1 MISNVEPSGLNV
13 NACAGPIKSCFGEL
27 CGIAADLNGDA
38 LDSGC
43 HVDDHLLLGIRKA
56 HLHRADRLKMV
67 IKIPRQISPTG
78 FTVNL

>member
-1 MISNVEPSGLNV
+1 MVGHAVPGV
-13 NACAGPIKSCFGEL
+13 VGFGEL

-43 HVDDHLLLGIRKA
+43 HVDDHLLLGMKKA
-56 HLHRADRLKMV
+56 HLHRADRLKMG

-78 FTVNL
+78 FTVKL